1 MLPFSVTLSFN
12 FAKVGCFDCPFNTH
26 LCASL
31 KSIRKSSFLFKS
43 RAEKGG
49 KGLFSKIRKKTY
61 SFYQLVGGTESRT
74 EG

>member
-43 RAEKGG
+43 RAEKGE
-49 KGLFSKIRKKTY
+49 KGY
-61 SFYQLVGGTESRT
+61 SVK
-74 EG
+74 